1 MARTELTV
9 ETAGIDGLQPTDT
22 ALIADG
28 HKFIVD
34 KEVQFRINNGATGFT
49 LTIQTP
55 RTVDG
60 LAVAEKTVSVGANEE
75 HIFNFRDVAVGTFQ
89 QSDYMVY
96 VDYSDVTD
104 GTIAVWR

>member
-9 ETAGIDGLQPTDT
+9 EVSGIGGLEPTDT

-28 HKFIVD
+28 HKFLAHKD
-34 KEVQFRINNGATGFT
+34 LQFRINNGATGFN

-55 RTVDG
+55 VTVDG
-60 LAVAEKTVSVGANEE
+60 LAVGDKVVAIGANEE
-75 HIFNFRDVAVGTFQ
+75 HIFNFKDVSLDNFR
-89 QSDYMVY
+89 QSDYMIY
-96 VDYSDVTD
+96 VDYDDVTD